1 MGALTGQSGGRAIF
15 PGDLQDRSPYR
26 FCFERT
32 EAGGIRILRAFG
44 VSPQV
49 EVPDQIDG
57 TPVTEIGDYCFSD
70 SPRAEMTHFEIP
82 AYMRE
87 LSGAYVE
94 GISLPDTVVRV
105 GNLAFYNCTSLGAL
119 RAGAALM
126 ELGSDAFMNCFRLR
140 EIYLRCRIDEKSGL
154 KQILSQRSADTHVI
168 FESGGEVQGELFFP
182 EYYEVHDEIGPA
194 HIFSMNI
201 SGEGFRARQCFQD
214 GVVQLSDYDEVFG
227 RACAEESPRTLCR
240 MALYRLRCPV
250 SLMPEAE
257 RRYEDYVCGHE
268 MAAVREII
276 EKRESGWLEFV
287 LGHGFLSAEGRSEA
301 ARLAAERGWT
311 EGVAALLLQRGDLRQ
326 GERYSLDGL

>member
-70 SPRAEMTHFEIP
+70 SPRAEMAHFEIP

-119 RAGAALM
+119 RAGAALT

-140 EIYLRCRIDEKSGL
+140 EIYLRSRIDEKSGL
-154 KQILSQRSADTHVI
+154 KQILSQRSSDTHVI

-201 SGEGFRARQCFQD
+201 SGEGFRARQCFRD

-250 SLMPEAE
+250 S
-257 RRYEDYVCGHE
+257 
-268 MAAVREII
+268 REII